1 MRNTNKK
8 GFTIVELVVVVAVIA
23 ILAAVLI
30 PTFSGIIKKANMSA
44 DQAAVRNI
52 NTILAAATD
61 KPETTDEV
69 EKLLAANGYNVK
81 GYTPLSS
88 NHSFVWDKEANQV
101 LLYSYTEN
109 KVVFPEGYKG
119 KGWEVLTSTAANYVE
134 ADTAD
139 KVIDAAAN
147 GGVINITKDTA
158 LTGTTATLNITKD
171 TTVELGN
178 ATITVPSD
186 TYGDGVFCVTEGAT
200 LVLNGNGTVNGVGD
214 VDAWLDAGKD
224 IDDMYAMAIWA
235 NGGDVVINGGTY
247 TNAGVKAD
255 ATDDDQFDLIY
266 AKNGGKITING
277 GSFKCET
284 PKWTLNI
291 SGKQPGAIIVKGGE
305 FFEFNPETSIHDDA
319 IYVAPGYK
327 VISET
332 RADGTWYIV
341 VAE

>member
-30 PTFSGIIKKANMSA
+30 PTFSGVIKNANLSA

-61 KPETTDEV
+61 KLESTEDV

-101 LLYSYTEN
+101 LLYSYTDN
-109 KVVFPEGYKG
+109 KVVFPKGYNG

-139 KVIDAAAN
+139 KVVDAVAN
-147 GGVINITKDTA
+147 GGVINITKDTVLAGDAPA
-158 LTGTTATLNITKD
+158 LTITKD

-178 ATITVPSD
+178 ATITVPND
-186 TYGDGVFCVTEGAT
+186 TVGDGVFYVTGGV
-200 LVLNGNGTVNGVGD
+200 LVLNGNGTVNAVGSND
-214 VDAWLDAGKD
+214 
-224 IDDMYAMAIWA
+224 YSMAVWA
-235 NGGDVVINGGTY
+235 NGGDVIINGGTY
-247 TNAGVKAD
+247 TNVGAG
-255 ATDDDQFDLIY
+255 DDTHYDLIY

-284 PKWTLNI
+284 PEWTLNCRDDLQGSI
-291 SGKQPGAIIVKGGE
+291 VVKGGE
-305 FFEFNPETSIHDDA
+305 FFEYDPSANTNDA

-327 VISET
+327 VTSET